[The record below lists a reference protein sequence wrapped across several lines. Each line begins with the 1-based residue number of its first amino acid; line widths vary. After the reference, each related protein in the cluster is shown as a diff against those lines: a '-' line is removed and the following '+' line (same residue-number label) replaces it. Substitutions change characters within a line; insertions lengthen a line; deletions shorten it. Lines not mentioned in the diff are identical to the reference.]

1 MLFTSP
7 DKGLTTSVWHSYL
20 HRHLRQFS
28 LCTCLL
34 TGLLASV
41 GVNAALPE
49 KDFADPA
56 KVLRTI
62 FPVAETGFD
71 PAATRDLYSNSVVEV
86 IFERLFSYD
95 YLASPAKIVPETAD
109 GMPDI
114 SADGKTYTIK
124 LKKGIYFTD
133 DPAFNGKK
141 RELTVND
148 YVYSFKRLM
157 DPKLASSHVWLLE
170 DKIVGLDQLA
180 AQAKKT
186 GKFDYSANIPGFE
199 IIDKYTLRIHLT
211 RPDFNLPMIMAYAA
225 MSAVAREV
233 VEKYQ
238 DGQGQI
244 MGNPVGTGP
253 FKLAEWVRGSKIV
266 LDANRDYRP
275 VTWDFQASN
284 DVEDQKII
292 TAMKGKR
299 MPQIGRVVVNVILE
313 DQSRLLAFQKDE
325 SDLFQLYGGLAPQV
339 LRDGKLKP
347 ELQKKGIQMSRII
360 DPELTIYYWNMQDPV
375 FGGLSK
381 EKTALRRAIAM
392 AHNVNDEIRIVD
404 NGEAVA
410 LEYPIPA
417 GVVGNDPNY
426 KSSIRYNPAAANAL
440 LDKFGYKK
448 AKDGYRSSP
457 DGKPLEITFTTQT
470 DSRGHLQAEVWKK
483 TYDSVGIR
491 MKADFRPFAEIL
503 KAEKQC
509 QLTQRISPWMADY
522 PDGDNF
528 MQLFYGKN
536 IHMNNNG
543 CVAIPEY
550 DKLYEQSQKLPAG
563 PERDLLYHKMTR
575 LMEVYSA
582 QRVGYARYRNML
594 SQPRVIGYKKHPIMH
609 VEWMF
614 IDIDKNK

>member
-1 MLFTSP
+1 MLFLLPSKRRTQ
-7 DKGLTTSVWHSYL
+7 SV
-20 HRHLRQFS
+20 LRQQLQQLG
-28 LCTCLL
+28 LCTCLMAGVL
-34 TGLLASV
+34 T
-41 GVNAALPE
+41 NTAALAATSE

-71 PAATRDLYSNSVVEV
+71 PAATRDLYSNSIVEV
-86 IFERLFSYD
+86 VFERLFSYD
-95 YLASPAKIVPETAD
+95 YLASPAKIIPETAD
-109 GMPDI
+109 SLPDI

-141 RELTVND
+141 RELTVDD

-186 GKFDYSANIPGFE
+186 GKFDYNAKIPGFE
-199 IIDKYTLRIHLT
+199 VLDKYTLRIHLT

-275 VTWDFQASN
+275 VTWDFQASH
-284 DVEDQKII
+284 DAGDQAII
-292 TAMKGKR
+292 AAMKGKR

-339 LRDGKLKP
+339 LKEGKLKP
-347 ELQKKGIQMSRII
+347 ELQKQGIQMSRII
-360 DPELTIYYWNMQDPV
+360 DPELTVYYWNMQDPV

-381 EKTALRRAIAM
+381 EKIALRRAIAM
-392 AHNVNDEIRIVD
+392 AHNVEDEIRIVD

-426 KSSIRYNPAAANAL
+426 KSSIQYNPAAANAL

-448 AKDGYRSSP
+448 AKDGYRSTP
-457 DGKPLEITFTTQT
+457 DGKPLEITFTGQT

-543 CVAIPEY
+543 CVSIPEY